1 MKKIKK
7 GAERLG
13 ITIIEASANDASYPL
28 EEYRGRTDRVLC
40 DAPCSGLGVMA
51 KKPDIKYKDVSDIA
65 RLSEIQY
72 RILCGASEY
81 VRRGGA
87 LVYST
92 CTVNPDE
99 NEGVVRRFLERHEDF
114 SLTPFSVGGLSSDGM
129 LTLPPHEHNTDGFV
143 IAKMTRSA
151 DDKRT

>member
-1 MKKIKK
+1 MIPQQKK

-28 EEYRGRTDRVLC
+28 EKYRGMADRVLC

-51 KKPDIKYKDVSDIA
+51 KKPDIKYKDLSDVA
-65 RLSEIQY
+65 RLPEIQY

-99 NEGVVRRFLERHEDF
+99 NDGVVKRFLEEYDDF
-114 SLTPFSVGGLSSDGM
+114 SLTPFSAGGLSSDGP
-129 LTLPPHEHNTDGFV
+129 LFRLENTPQ
-143 IAKMTRSA
+143 
-151 DDKRT
+151 